1 MAALAIVLVLSLIAL
16 VFRDH
21 PNSAEPRLERLAVL
35 PLANL
40 TGNPDQ
46 EYFVRGVHEA
56 LIAQLSRLDG
66 VQVVSRTSVM
76 QFRET
81 RSSLEEIAGK
91 LEVDAIVVV

>member
-1 MAALAIVLVLSLIAL
+1 MAALAIVLVLLLIAL

-21 PNSAEPRLERLAVL
+21 PNSTEPRLDRLAVL

-56 LIAQLSRLDG
+56 LIAQLSRLADRG
-66 VQVVSRTSVM
+66 RTTARRASRAA
-76 QFRET
+76 
-81 RSSLEEIAGK
+81 L
-91 LEVDAIVVV
+91 VDRTLRW